1 VQARAEYELAAGI
14 PIHPS
19 ALMPCA
25 MKALV
30 HPQERGSIEGGV
42 AWNAP

>member
-1 VQARAEYELAAGI
+1 MQARAEYELAAGI

-19 ALMPCA
+19 TSMPCA

-30 HPQERGSIEGGV
+30 RPQAVGSIEGGV